1 VLQAENSLPQSTP
14 FVVFRY
20 RRIATVALSNV
31 KKPSLSGTDCPEKK
45 LLVCCAR
52 RKLQPGLVDAVREL
66 AAGPLDWDFLL
77 AEAAENSTT
86 PLLAHHLL
94 DGARDEIE
102 AAKAK
107 ALREAARATTVRCL
121 ALNAQLIRLM
131 KAFRARGILAIPYKG
146 PVLAAQAYGDVTLRE
161 FGDLD
166 IVLRHRD
173 IAKANEILV
182 GLGFRPRFPWT
193 VSPVGISS
201 IVPGE
206 YNYQDESGRVV
217 VDLHTDRTLRHFPRR
232 PDLDELAARLVP
244 VDVSG
249 HSVFTFALEDQ
260 LPILCIHGAKDFWQ
274 RIIWI
279 VDIAELIHS
288 QAQLDWDGVM
298 RRAEA
303 LKAQRMLRLGLALA
317 VGLLEAPLP
326 NEIRVQLQGDQ
337 LATSIASEL
346 VQMHLSRRAA
356 SRGAAGRFQ
365 FRRRMLEG
373 RLAGLRYSL
382 RLAVAPA
389 EEDWSMMHLPRPLA
403 PLYVALRPLR
413 LLSKYGVSNGV
424 LP

>member
-1 VLQAENSLPQSTP
+1 
-14 FVVFRY
+14 
-20 RRIATVALSNV
+20 LSNV
-31 KKPSLSGTDCPEKK
+31 KKLSLPATDCPEKK

-52 RKLQPGLVDAVREL
+52 MKLQPGLVDAVREL
-66 AAGPLDWDFLL
+66 ASGLLDWDFLL
-77 AEAAENSTT
+77 TEAADNSMT

-94 DGARDEIE
+94 DCARDEIE

-107 ALREAARATTVRCL
+107 ALRRAARATIVRCL

-131 KAFRARGILAIPYKG
+131 EAFRARGILAIPYKG

-166 IVLRHRD
+166 IILRHRD
-173 IAKANEILV
+173 IAKANEIMV
-182 GLGFRPRFPWT
+182 GLGFRPRFPWM
-193 VSPVGISS
+193 VSPGGISA

-206 YNYQDESGRVV
+206 YNYQDALGRVV
-217 VDLHTDRTLRHFPRR
+217 VDLHTDRTLRHFPRP

-244 VDVSG
+244 VDVGG

-279 VDIAELIHS
+279 VDLAELIRS
-288 QAQLDWDGVM
+288 QAQLDWDVVM

-303 LKAQRMLRLGLALA
+303 RKAQRMLRLGLALA
-317 VGLLEAPLP
+317 VGLLAAPLP
-326 NEIRVQLQGDQ
+326 NEIRVQLQRDQ
-337 LATSIASEL
+337 LASSVASEI

-356 SRGAAGRFQ
+356 SRGAARRFR
-365 FRRRMLEG
+365 FRRQMLEG
-373 RLAGLRYSL
+373 KLAGLRYSV

-389 EEDWSMMHLPRPLA
+389 EEDWLMMRLPRPLA

-413 LLSKYGVSNGV
+413 LLRRYGVSSGV
-424 LP
+424 FPRAPEYSQTSAKN